1 MSVGMEVPGQKTDG
15 TWLPCAAGTSDVAAV
30 GAAVPFL
37 ALAGCCWG
45 TPRLAHFWV
54 GDQCGASPAL
64 GARKPLERNQS
75 WAGAQEVFESPLLK
89 GGLTPCSP
97 GPLSLRGRQHAES
110 LAILAVRGLSLPG
123 ACLHPGHEH
132 APPISAQALT
142 VANSPSLG
150 FRLIPE
156 A

>member
-1 MSVGMEVPGQKTDG
+1 MSVGMEVPGQKTDR
-15 TWLPCAAGTSDVAAV
+15 TWLPCAAGTSDVEAV

-64 GARKPLERNQS
+64 GARRPLERNQS

-89 GGLTPCSP
+89 GGLAPCSP
-97 GPLSLRGRQHAES
+97 GPLSLWGRQHAES
-110 LAILAVRGLSLPG
+110 LAILAVRGAQPVWSLSAPRPR
-123 ACLHPGHEH
+123 ACSPNFCTG
-132 APPISAQALT
+132 S